1 VDAADLS
8 KLLGNFGNI
17 ETGGTGEPPAG
28 LGGMALAPEPA
39 TLALVALGVGAVLV
53 RRRRTER

>member
-8 KLLGNFGNI
+8 KLLGNFGQI
-17 ETGGTGEPPAG
+17 ETGGTGEAPVG

-39 TLALVALGVGAVLV
+39 TLALLALGAAAMLA
-53 RRRRTER
+53 RRR